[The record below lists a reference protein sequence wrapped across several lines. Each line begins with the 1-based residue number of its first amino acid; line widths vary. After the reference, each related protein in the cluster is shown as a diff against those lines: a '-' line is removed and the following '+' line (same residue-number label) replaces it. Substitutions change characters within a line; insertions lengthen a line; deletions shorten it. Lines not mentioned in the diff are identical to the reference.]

1 MTNHDWAGN
10 AAQCAFRRANQ
21 HCWGTPRYQRE
32 FETFGDL
39 ITLDWRWRQHPPEL
53 GGKP

>member
-1 MTNHDWAGN
+1 MTNHDWADN
-10 AAQCAFRRANQ
+10 AAQCAYRRANQ

-39 ITLDWRWRQHPPEL
+39 ITLDWRWRQHPPAL